1 MSVIEGIFHN
11 PETGLDER
19 RPIACDAFGR
29 LLAADGV
36 GAVAASRVEVFTIG
50 ALARAASVTTDPVDL
65 GVGHPYTLVV
75 ARKSGVAS
83 KREAMEIQSS
93 IDGVRWLPAAS
104 VDSYAGVAWY
114 APKDGSAYFAVQGRP
129 IGRFVRIA
137 FKNGNTAQTNLVLE
151 LAALAGA

>member
-29 LLAADGV
+29 LLAADGA

-75 ARKSGVAS
+75 ARKAGAAS
-83 KREAMEIQSS
+83 RNEAMEIQSS
-93 IDGVRWLPAAS
+93 IDGVRWLPAAGIHP
-104 VDSYAGVAWY
+104 DANVAWY
-114 APKDGSAYFAVQGRP
+114 EPNGGSDYFTVQGRP
-129 IGRFVRIA
+129 IGRFARIA
-137 FKNGNTAQTNLVLE
+137 FKNGNTAQTELVLE
-151 LAALAGA
+151 LAALAGV